1 MLNSHVPHHKNHAN
15 HARGRIANYST
26 TDLGVSKHDAFAQ
39 LNGNHP
45 EATSTPAALKVSIE
59 YASRIEIWWYP
70 TYHRIKALGIF
81 GSTI

>member
-39 LNGNHP
+39 LNGSHIY
-45 EATSTPAALKVSIE
+45 ARRLKVSIE

>member
-1 MLNSHVPHHKNHAN
+1 MLNSHVPPIIRTTPTTREDESRTILRPIWEFPNTMPSHS
-15 HARGRIANYST
+15 ST
-26 TDLGVSKHDAFAQ
+26 
-39 LNGNHP
+39 